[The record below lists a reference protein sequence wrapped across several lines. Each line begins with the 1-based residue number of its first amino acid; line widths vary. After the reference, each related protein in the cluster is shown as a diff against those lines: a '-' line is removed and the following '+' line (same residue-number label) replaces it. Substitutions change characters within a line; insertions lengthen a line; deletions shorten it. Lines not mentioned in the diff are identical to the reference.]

1 MPTNRVFNNFRQ
13 WAKDNKKRFHHSPY
27 VYFFTQYQFGLQFNR
42 ISPRVYTVISK
53 SGGNFVQVSRNGL
66 MWDGLI
72 EFDAYYAR
80 RQDGTYFCK
89 LCKEPDLFQSRQEL
103 LIRHS
108 WEPMLEWMNNNFTE
122 KTWMCLYESDGGNT
136 WVYLKQEDEL
146 ELERANENFVEAFPV
161 VRGNRKSNHYGCLVT
176 K

>member
-42 ISPRVYTVISK
+42 ISPRVYTVVSK
-53 SGGNFVQVSRNGL
+53 SGGNFVQVSRNGQ

-80 RQDGTYFCK
+80 RPDVTYFCK

-108 WEPMLEWMNNNFTE
+108 WEPMTE
-122 KTWMCLYESDGGNT
+122 QMETSHGVKTDGVSAT
-136 WVYLKQEDEL
+136 QEIQKPE
-146 ELERANENFVEAFPV
+146 
-161 VRGNRKSNHYGCLVT
+161 T
-176 K
+176 

>member
-1 MPTNRVFNNFRQ
+1 MTSNRVPLEESQTLARLHQ
-13 WAKDNKKRFHHSPY
+13 E
-27 VYFFTQYQFGLQFNR
+27 VNR
-42 ISPRVYTVISK
+42 ISPRIFTVISK
-53 SGGNFVQVSRNGL
+53 GGGNFLQVSQNGQ

-72 EFDAYYAR
+72 EFDAYYAKR
-80 RQDGTYFCK
+80 PDGTYFCK
-89 LCKEPDLFQSRQEL
+89 FCKEPELFQSRQEL

-122 KTWMCLYESDGGNT
+122 RTWMCLYESDGGST

-161 VRGNRKSNHYGCLVT
+161 VMGNWKSNHYGCLVT
-176 K
+176 T